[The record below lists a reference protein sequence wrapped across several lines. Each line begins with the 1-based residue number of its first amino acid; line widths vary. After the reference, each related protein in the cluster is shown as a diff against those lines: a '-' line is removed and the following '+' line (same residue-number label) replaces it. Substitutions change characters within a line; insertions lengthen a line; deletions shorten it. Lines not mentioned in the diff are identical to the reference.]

1 MLLDISILQNPGK
14 DCKKIKIKKIKIKI
28 STDTDMVSNEKLNT
42 KG

>member
-14 DCKKIKIKKIKIKI
+14 DCKKIKIKIIKKI